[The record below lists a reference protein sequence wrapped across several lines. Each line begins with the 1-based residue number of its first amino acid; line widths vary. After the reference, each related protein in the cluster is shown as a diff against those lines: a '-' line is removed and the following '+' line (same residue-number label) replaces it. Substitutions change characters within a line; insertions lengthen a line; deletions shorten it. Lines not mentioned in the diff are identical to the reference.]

1 MINGRFRSVVLSLL
15 MVTSVAGAA
24 EPTSRFLPLQ
34 LIIGGDWDG
43 QHTITY
49 PSGRFGE
56 LVQGGSIWV
65 GPKQWTHPKTGE
77 VLTVYDR
84 SRGGRNSAEQIFA
97 VRKDQTAIGRV
108 SDNRFGIEACDEEAK
123 YPLGVWRQG
132 ESRSFDYTC
141 WHGGKPGTMT
151 TTLTIQEID
160 FDYGGF
166 KHAMRVDWVLREKAS
181 GRELDHR
188 IYTFAPGKG
197 VVHLR

>member
-1 MINGRFRSVVLSLL
+1 MLHRLFLALLL
-15 MVTSVAGAA
+15 MLAA
-24 EPTSRFLPLQ
+24 APFARAQERFLPLQ

-43 QHTITY
+43 QNTITY

-84 SRGGRNSAEQIFA
+84 TRGGRNAADQVFA
-97 VRKDQTAIGRV
+97 VRKDKTAIGRV
-108 SDNRFGIEACDEEAK
+108 SDNRFGIEACDQEGK

-132 ESRSFDYTC
+132 EKRSFEYTC
-141 WHGGKPGTMT
+141 WYGGKANTRV

-160 FDYGGF
+160 FDFGGF
-166 KHAMRVDWVLREKAS
+166 KHAMQVDWVLRDKAS

-197 VVHLR
+197 VVNLR